1 MGMPGSCSVPG
12 WRDGRPCIGAGIYLR
27 LRLRRMVVDIEPAR
41 LKKFNKR
48 QGVPVER

>member
-1 MGMPGSCSVPG
+1 MGMPVSCSMPVG
-12 WRDGRPCIGAGIYLR
+12 GMTGLHRAGIYLR
-27 LRLRRMVVDIEPAR
+27 LRLRRMVIDIEPAW